1 MIDEII
7 NKIIPY
13 IERSYFNRFFN
24 WFIRKLDLQDKAEK
38 LDKKKNKGKH
48 PIQPRK
54 GDIYLIEFGQ
64 NIGKEL
70 SNTHMG
76 IIVQSSSNNVASHTV
91 LVVPISS
98 SPKLY
103 PTHERI
109 QKEDIKTGG
118 KLDKLPS
125 KAKGD
130 QLTCIDKARM
140 LYKIG
145 SVTDD
150 FMQRL
155 EKRIMK
161 NLDIKIPKEKE
172 KQDKKE
178 IKNNENVNHGD
189 INKKFEN
196 KETKS
201 DEVKTDKK

>member
-7 NKIIPY
+7 EKITPY
-13 IERSYFNRFFN
+13 LKKIYFNSFFD
-24 WFIRKLDLQDKAEK
+24 WFIRKLDLQDKVEK

-76 IIVQSSSNNVASHTV
+76 IVVQSSSNNVASHTV

-103 PTHERI
+103 STHERI
-109 QKEDIKTGG
+109 KEEDIKTG

-125 KAKGD
+125 KAKAD

-150 FMQRL
+150 FMKRL
-155 EKRIMK
+155 EKRIIK
-161 NLDIKIPKEKE
+161 NLDIKLQESTT
-172 KQDKKE
+172 
-178 IKNNENVNHGD
+178 KNEL
-189 INKKFEN
+189 
-196 KETKS
+196 
-201 DEVKTDKK
+201 

>member
-1 MIDEII
+1 MIDEIVK
-7 NKIIPY
+7 KITPY
-13 IERSYFNRFFN
+13 LKRTYFNRFFE
-24 WFIRKLDLQDKAEK
+24 WFIRKLDLQDKVEK
-38 LDKKKNKGKH
+38 LDKRKNKGKH

-76 IIVQSSSNNVASHTV
+76 IVVQSSSNNVASHTV

-103 PTHERI
+103 QTHEKI
-109 QKEDIKTGG
+109 KEEDIKTG

-125 KAKGD
+125 KAKAD

-150 FMQRL
+150 FMGRL
-155 EKRIMK
+155 EKRIVK
-161 NLDIKIPKEKE
+161 NLDIKIQEKE
-172 KQDKKE
+172 EIIEEVPSAEKKA
-178 IKNNENVNHGD
+178 
-189 INKKFEN
+189 
-196 KETKS
+196 
-201 DEVKTDKK
+201 DEK

>member
-13 IERSYFNRFFN
+13 IEKSYFNRFFN

-98 SPKLY
+98 SLKLY

-109 QKEDIKTGG
+109 QKGDIKTG

-161 NLDIKIPKEKE
+161 NLDIKIPK
-172 KQDKKE
+172 KK
-178 IKNNENVNHGD
+178 KN
-189 INKKFEN
+189 KRKR
-196 KETKS
+196 KS
-201 DEVKTDKK
+201 KITRM